1 MTHECGAFAPHRRR
15 RRHAHLP
22 WVAKHSLGLCLT
34 FTDMG
39 RRRRFVMQV
48 LHEALRAYRRITVR
62 LINYRADGTPFV
74 NDLTVL
80 PLLDEQ
86 TGTKVTHFLGIT
98 CERPLPKP
106 LASSAMSLAPA
117 IAAPEA
123 MNVVS
128 VSGTGDDMYA
138 AAAGD
143 DEMSAS
149 DTPSASV
156 RPSATSATSAL
167 RSADGIVPSGGGGS
181 SSSSMSE
188 TAPYVPTKLQEA
200 LQVRARAPARPS
212 RPSSSRS
219 LRVQVLG
226 SPFHNRPQLTCRSRI
241 LPLPPPSAA
250 RHAPSAADHGA
261 AQALQDD
268 PRQRGLV
275 SAVRLPR

>member
-1 MTHECGAFAPHRRR
+1 MVMTHECGAFAPHRRR

-39 RRRRFVMQV
+39 RRRRRFVMQV

-123 MNVVS
+123 MHVVS
-128 VSGTGDDMYA
+128 VSETGDDMNA

-149 DTPSASV
+149 DTPSAIV
-156 RPSATSATSAL
+156 RPSVSSTTSAL
-167 RSADGIVPSGGGGS
+167 RSADGIVPSGGGG

-200 LQVRARAPARPS
+200 LQVRARAPAPPS

-219 LRVQVLG
+219 LDRWVTL
-226 SPFHNRPQLTCRSRI
+226 SHRPQLTCRSRI

-250 RHAPSAADHGA
+250 RHAPPAADHGA

>member
-123 MNVVS
+123 MHVVS
-128 VSGTGDDMYA
+128 VSETGDDMNA

-149 DTPSASV
+149 DTPSAIV
-156 RPSATSATSAL
+156 RPSVSSATSAL

-181 SSSSMSE
+181 SSSMSE
-188 TAPYVPTKLQEA
+188 TAPYVPTKLLEA
-200 LQVRARAPARPS
+200 LQVRARAPAPPFRTLILS
-212 RPSSSRS
+212 FRS
-219 LRVQVLG
+219 LDRWVTL
-226 SPFHNRPQLTCRSRI
+226 SHRSNSCRSRI

-250 RHAPSAADHGA
+250 RHAPPAAGHGA

>member
-1 MTHECGAFAPHRRR
+1 MVMTHECGAFAPHRRR

-181 SSSSMSE
+181 SSSMSE

-219 LRVQVLG
+219 LDRWVTLSQ
-226 SPFHNRPQLTCRSRI
+226 SPLTHMS
-241 LPLPPPSAA
+241 LSHPP
-250 RHAPSAADHGA
+250 APST
-261 AQALQDD
+261 L
-268 PRQRGLV
+268 R
-275 SAVRLPR
+275 SATRTTRS

>member
-1 MTHECGAFAPHRRR
+1 
-15 RRHAHLP
+15 
-22 WVAKHSLGLCLT
+22 
-34 FTDMG
+34 
-39 RRRRFVMQV
+39 
-48 LHEALRAYRRITVR
+48 
-62 LINYRADGTPFV
+62 
-74 NDLTVL
+74 
-80 PLLDEQ
+80 
-86 TGTKVTHFLGIT
+86 
-98 CERPLPKP
+98 
-106 LASSAMSLAPA
+106 
-117 IAAPEA
+117 
-123 MNVVS
+123 
-128 VSGTGDDMYA
+128 
-138 AAAGD
+138 
-143 DEMSAS
+143 
-149 DTPSASV
+149 
-156 RPSATSATSAL
+156 L
-167 RSADGIVPSGGGGS
+167 RSADGIVPSGGGG

-219 LRVQVLG
+219 LRVLG